1 MNRFFPFLSLL
12 VFCILFQTKETIAR
26 SRISKFYN
34 RFIRNAQDD
43 PPNFIER
50 IVNASIPRY
59 NHYMLATT
67 ELVVTDPSC
76 RKLCPK
82 VIETDNEDI
91 GCAIG
96 TEDTME
102 DDGKTVKTMAHD
114 TILDAQAGLVKCLAI
129 ELNRTVLDDGLNV
142 NLTCFCQRSTITRKP
157 GIYCG
162 PTDSTKC
169 TRTETGRWKD

>member
-1 MNRFFPFLSLL
+1 MKGTNKIFPFLSLL

-26 SRISKFYN
+26 SWISKFYN

-67 ELVVTDPSC
+67 ELVATDPSC

-82 VIETDNEDI
+82 GNVYKI
-91 GCAIG
+91 
-96 TEDTME
+96 
-102 DDGKTVKTMAHD
+102 K
-114 TILDAQAGLVKCLAI
+114 LRLVKRL
-129 ELNRTVLDDGLNV
+129 
-142 NLTCFCQRSTITRKP
+142 
-157 GIYCG
+157 Y
-162 PTDSTKC
+162 
-169 TRTETGRWKD
+169 

>member
-1 MNRFFPFLSLL
+1 MKSTNKIFPLLSLL
-12 VFCILFQTKETIAR
+12 VFCILFQTKETAAR

-67 ELVVTDPSC
+67 ELVATDPSC

-82 VIETDNEDI
+82 GN
-91 GCAIG
+91 
-96 TEDTME
+96 
-102 DDGKTVKTMAHD
+102 
-114 TILDAQAGLVKCLAI
+114 
-129 ELNRTVLDDGLNV
+129 
-142 NLTCFCQRSTITRKP
+142 
-157 GIYCG
+157 IYINKKV
-162 PTDSTKC
+162 TASKC
-169 TRTETGRWKD
+169 TIY